1 MSTLD
6 RHVASTMAH
15 LWRRL
20 VRDRHLAVCR
30 RRLQRDV

>member
-20 VRDRHLAVCR
+20 VRDRHR